1 MRIFTLYAQPFS
13 NSFEGVLMVVRKTK
27 REVLYFWSS
36 FLKVFWG
43 GTLGAPSLPLCA
55 SMYVDQYQKNNIKK
69 CDFFVVTGDGDWG
82 HVGAVHPA
90 GGGDRVGG
98 EELPEHGPPTE
109 EDAGQPTRQKDH
121 GTAGTCQSTG
131 SRNVRYF
138 ENFLIM
144 VLRILFQKS
153 WKNEKAMCQ

>member
-1 MRIFTLYAQPFS
+1 M
-13 NSFEGVLMVVRKTK
+13 
-27 REVLYFWSS
+27 
-36 FLKVFWG
+36 
-43 GTLGAPSLPLCA
+43 
-55 SMYVDQYQKNNIKK
+55 
-69 CDFFVVTGDGDWG
+69 TGDGDWG

-131 SRNVRYF
+131 SRNVRHF
-138 ENFLIM
+138 VKKDFFF
-144 VLRILFQKS
+144 RKILVQKS
-153 WKNEKAMCQ
+153 